1 MKTLDYARP
10 RPIMTTAE
18 VAEYLHAHPST
29 ISKMANKGQIP
40 FFRVGSDYRFR
51 GDAID
56 KWMTDGTSEVLK
68 EKETGADVVRA
79 APKKKQDST

>member
-1 MKTLDYARP
+1 MKP
-10 RPIMTTAE
+10 RDERIMTTAE
-18 VAEYLHAHPST
+18 VAEYLQVHPST
-29 ISKMANKGQIP
+29 IYKIVKKGQIP